1 MLILKRGVVVS
12 FGSAKAQV
20 SMEFLMVIAITFLF
34 TIPLVILF
42 LKESQS
48 AGEQVAL
55 AQVSQIARRV
65 VGAAESVYA
74 FGEPTA
80 IVLKVYMPPGVNSSS
95 ISDNELIFVVYNEGN
110 KVSIEEPATMNLSGS
125 INVNPGVHN
134 IRVAA
139 ANNTVVISEFSG

>member
-1 MLILKRGVVVS
+1 MQRIYYLIS
-12 FGSAKAQV
+12 I
-20 SMEFLMVIAITFLF
+20 FLL
-34 TIPLVILF
+34 TIPLVVLF

-55 AQVSQIARRV
+55 AQVGQIARRV

-125 INVNPGVHN
+125 ISVNPGVHN

-139 ANNTVVISEFSG
+139 ANNTVVISEFSS